1 MGLREG
7 PRRPQWRGLAKQGG
21 ATAPTRAV
29 PSCSGSRAGANLR
42 GPGLPYVTTL
52 TSHKEPSPGRLEE
65 PLPRENPWWALARGF
80 GSKRGTPSVF

>member
-29 PSCSGSRAGANLR
+29 PSCSGSRAGATFEVRVFRTLPPSLPTRNLR
-42 GPGLPYVTTL
+42 PGD
-52 TSHKEPSPGRLEE
+52 
-65 PLPRENPWWALARGF
+65 
-80 GSKRGTPSVF
+80 

>member
-65 PLPRENPWWALARGF
+65 PLPRENPCTKERTRPVCYITRT
-80 GSKRGTPSVF
+80 SMP